1 MSAIPLEDDRSA
13 VLKEALAEKPAKER
27 FSAETL
33 RRDLAINDADL
44 DTSMTEQAGLY
55 GYYSALYAKAQYE
68 ADMAK
73 NRVEI
78 AKARAYKDVRS
89 RLISKGAK
97 FSEALLE
104 AEVILHPDYQDASE
118 MAAKYRMQAE
128 MLRQGLEA
136 LKQRRD
142 MLVQKGK
149 SRLEELRGELFLKA
163 PGSLEDKKALAR
175 SKLGRATQ
183 PDGE

>member
-1 MSAIPLEDDRSA
+1 MTALPLDETDLP
-13 VLKEALAEKPAKER
+13 VEETKKTEASRER

-44 DTSMTEQAGLY
+44 DSAMTEQAGLY
-55 GYYSALYAKAQYE
+55 GFYSMQYAKAQFE
-68 ADMAK
+68 ADQAK
-73 NRVEI
+73 IRAEV
-78 AKARAYKDVRS
+78 AKARAHKDVRS

-104 AEVILHPDYQDASE
+104 AEVTLHPEYQDALELS
-118 MAAKYRMQAE
+118 AKYRMRAE
-128 MLRQGLEA
+128 MLRQSLEA

-149 SRLEELRGELFLKA
+149 SRLEELRGEVYLRGEL
-163 PGSLEDKKALAR
+163 SLADKKAHAKR
-175 SKLGRATQ
+175 KIAEAQGAMG
-183 PDGE
+183 DE